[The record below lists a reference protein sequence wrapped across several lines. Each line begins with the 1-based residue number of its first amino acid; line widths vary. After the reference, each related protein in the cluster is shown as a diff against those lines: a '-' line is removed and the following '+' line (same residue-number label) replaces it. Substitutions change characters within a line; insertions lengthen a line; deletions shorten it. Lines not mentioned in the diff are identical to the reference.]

1 MRASGILLPVASLPS
16 RYGIG
21 CFSKEAYEFV
31 DRLEEAGQS
40 YWQILPLG
48 PTGYGD
54 SPYQSFSTFAGNPY
68 FIDLETLVKEGLLT
82 EEECDACDFGDNAE
96 YIDYE
101 KIYLS
106 RFKVLRKAFER
117 FAADDVYDAFVS
129 ENGYWLEDY
138 ALYMA
143 IKDALGGIS
152 WSEWPAELKDREEA
166 ALNQKREEL
175 AEEIAFYKFQQ
186 FMFLKQW
193 KALKAYANEKGIR
206 IIGDIPIYVAFDGAD
221 TWASPELFQFDE
233 ENNPVAVAGCPP
245 DDFSATGQLWGNP
258 LYNWEYHKKTGY
270 AWWMKRIR
278 HCVELYDVIRIDHFR
293 GFDSYYAIPGTD
305 DTARNGEWREGPGMD
320 LFHALEKKLG
330 KLNIIVEDLGFLTP
344 SVLKLVKDSGFPGMK
359 VVQFAF
365 DSREGSDYLPHNYP
379 THCVVYTGTH
389 DNDTILGWMNTAPK
403 ASVKFAKEYLNL
415 TKEEGYNWGMMRGAW
430 ASVGDLAIVPMQDII
445 GVGSEGRMNTPSTL
459 GGNWEWRAT
468 ADQID
473 NKLTKH
479 LYKYM
484 QMYGRVRKDM
494 KEEAKEEAEY
504 VLNMIKPYQIS
515 GPVAIDVEEIF
526 DDTYRQMHLSASQLT
541 DVIITFCDRI
551 KEAGYTPMIY
561 SNLSSFIGNIELDR
575 LENYE
580 KWLAYYSDEP
590 YFPYEMSM
598 WQYTDSGSIDGITG
612 NVDLNISF
620 KEWN

>member
-206 IIGDIPIYVAFDGAD
+206 IIGDIPIYVAFDSAD
-221 TWASPELFQFDE
+221 TWANPVLFQFDE
-233 ENNPVAVAGCPP
+233 DNQPKAVAGCPP
-245 DDFSATGQLWGNP
+245 DAFSATGQLWGNP
-258 LYNWEYHKKTGY
+258 LYKWDYHKSTGY
-270 AWWMKRIR
+270 AWWLLRLAHVFK
-278 HCVELYDVIRIDHFR
+278 LYDTVRIDHFR
-293 GFDSYYAIPGTD
+293 GFDEYYSIPFGD
-305 DTARNGEWREGPGMD
+305 QTAERGHWEKGPGMD
-320 LFHALEKKLG
+320 LFWKVREALGEKPV
-330 KLNIIVEDLGFLTP
+330 IAEDLGYVTD
-344 SVLKLVKDSGFPGMK
+344 SVRELVRDSGFPGMK
-359 VVQFAF
+359 VLEFAF
-365 DSREGSDYLPHNYP
+365 DSRDSGCANDYLPHNYP
-379 THCVVYTGTH
+379 VNSVAYTGTH
-389 DNDTILGWMNTAPK
+389 DNETLAGWWGSISKDEQKLTR
-403 ASVKFAKEYLNL
+403 EYLCDTYTPEAELNKPL
-415 TKEEGYNWGMMRGAW
+415 ISLIMRSAAKW
-430 ASVGDLAIVPMQDII
+430 CVIPMQDYL
-445 GVGSEGRMNTPSTL
+445 GLDNKCRMNTPSTV
-459 GGNWEWRAT
+459 GTNWKWRIRKN
-468 ADQID
+468 QLSV
-473 NKLTKH
+473 KLQKEIYAVT
-479 LYKYM
+479 LR
-484 QMYGRVRKDM
+484 YGRMNWMEEV
-494 KEEAKEEAEY
+494 EEAADREE
-504 VLNMIKPYQIS
+504 
-515 GPVAIDVEEIF
+515 
-526 DDTYRQMHLSASQLT
+526 
-541 DVIITFCDRI
+541 
-551 KEAGYTPMIY
+551 
-561 SNLSSFIGNIELDR
+561 
-575 LENYE
+575 
-580 KWLAYYSDEP
+580 
-590 YFPYEMSM
+590 
-598 WQYTDSGSIDGITG
+598 
-612 NVDLNISF
+612 
-620 KEWN
+620 